1 MGRPRWFSR
10 GRGGSIRMRFDA
22 QESAL
27 LVGLAAQVVAFVAPE
42 PDDPAQ
48 DPLFAIVGIDPMATL
63 PDDPA
68 LARLLPDAF
77 RDDDEAAA
85 EFRRFTERDLRALK
99 AGHASAVVASLESGS
114 DRLDADQVA
123 AWLGFLNDVRLTLG
137 TRLGISADT
146 QAELA
151 ALAPGDERL
160 GAYALY
166 DWLTYLQDSLV
177 GLLLPG

>member
-1 MGRPRWFSR
+1 MGKPRWFSQ
-10 GRGGSIRMRFDA
+10 GRGGSIRMRFDD

-27 LVGLAAQVVAFVAPE
+27 LAGLAAQVIDFVAPE
-42 PDDPAQ
+42 PHDPAQ
-48 DPLFAIVGIDPMATL
+48 DPLFAIVGIDPSATL

-68 LARLLPDAF
+68 LARLFPDAF
-77 RDDDEAAA
+77 TDDDDAAA
-85 EFRRFTERDLRALK
+85 EFRRFTERDLRAGK
-99 AGHASAVVASLESGS
+99 AAHASTVIASLESRS
-114 DRLDADQVA
+114 DRLDAEQVA

-137 TRLGISADT
+137 TRLGISEDT

-151 ALAPGDERL
+151 ALAPDDERL

-177 GLLLPG
+177 TLLLPR